1 MTDKSVLPV
10 IRKIGLKDLK
20 RIIEIDTKILGRARP
35 EYWEMK
41 LVIAEKHSPVSS
53 LVAELDGKVVGFILG
68 DASGWEYGVPESTGL
83 IDTVGVDPE
92 YQRRG
97 IASLLFKEM
106 VANMKK
112 VGVNKIVTF
121 VAWSDWGLLKFFNIM
136 GFGMGSMVNLEFEI

>member
-1 MTDKSVLPV
+1 MTDKSVMPV
-10 IRKIGLKDLK
+10 IRKIALKDLK
-20 RIIEIDTKILGRARP
+20 RIIEIDARILGKPRP

-41 LVIAEKHSPVSS
+41 LIIAEKGSPVSS
-53 LVAELDGKVVGFILG
+53 LVAEVDGKVVGFILG
-68 DASGWEYGVPESTGL
+68 DASGWEYGVPESTGM

-97 IASLLFKEM
+97 IAGLLFREM
-106 VANMKK
+106 VANLRK

-136 GFGMGSMVNLEFEI
+136 GFRMGSMVNLEFDV